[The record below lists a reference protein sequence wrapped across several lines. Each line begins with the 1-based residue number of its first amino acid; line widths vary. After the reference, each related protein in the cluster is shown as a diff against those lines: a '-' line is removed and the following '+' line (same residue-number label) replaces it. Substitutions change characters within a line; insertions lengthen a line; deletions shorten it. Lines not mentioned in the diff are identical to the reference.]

1 METSLISL
9 VVVSSDFNFR
19 SSPFNRVLF
28 LYSLGISQDSLDIL
42 SSSQSAI
49 FEVIFSFEF
58 WFCNRG
64 ASRTHHRV
72 HIEFASFVI
81 VMVVRYYA
89 QHEWSDV
96 LNAFELLIYAE
107 KV

>member
-64 ASRTHHRV
+64 VSRTHHRV

-89 QHEWSDV
+89 QHEWSGV